1 MIGRSVCASLSGG
14 AVCLFARSPAGLL
27 VQSGLMR
34 ELAVEPIGK
43 GRGLV
48 RRGWGCLFSR
58 PLRGICM
65 RQQVA
70 VVVVVLVLVATAK
83 LE

>member
-1 MIGRSVCASLSGG
+1 M
-14 AVCLFARSPAGLL
+14 
-27 VQSGLMR
+27 MR